1 MLEDLLSRLGISET
15 HEFEEIPEVREAEE
29 CAVSYSECGF
39 NMYGGYVPGRVTEV
53 SEDAEE
59 ADESVKE
66 LSEEIDSWIHQG
78 EKRSCAVACQTMIQ
92 NQTSDRDKSE
102 KELIERGHELNVY
115 NNGTAPSNEGAI
127 LRSYGY
133 DVQRTET
140 AGREELVEAANEGGT
155 KVILHI
161 DSIRMAYPH
170 LPGEITPDHAVQLLH
185 VEKTP
190 DGEMAIINDP
200 DMENGAG
207 LVYPMEILMKA
218 WNGDMT
224 MVRKGEAV

>member
-1 MLEDLLSRLGISET
+1 MPEDIWGEMNFAEAK
-15 HEFEEIPEVREAEE
+15 EFQEINEAREADE
-29 CAVSYSECGF
+29 CAIFYSECGF
-39 NMYGGYVPGRVTEV
+39 NMFGGYVPGRVTEV
-53 SEDAEE
+53 SENGGE
-59 ADESVKE
+59 ANESVKE

-78 EKRSCAVACQTMIQ
+78 ETRSCAVACQTMIQ
-92 NQTSDRDKSE
+92 NQTSETDKTE
-102 KELIERGHELNVY
+102 KELINRGHELNVY
-115 NNGTAPSNEGAI
+115 NNGTAPANEGAI

-133 DVQRTET
+133 DVERTET
-140 AGREELVEAANEGGT
+140 ASREELVEAANEGGT

-161 DSIRMAYPH
+161 DSIRTVYPH

-190 DGEMAIINDP
+190 EGEMAIINDP
-200 DMENGAG
+200 DQENGAG

-224 MVRKGEAV
+224 TVKKGEAV